1 MLNKKT
7 IVIILFLIILIGL
20 AGWGIFGGEEIAQ
33 IGVIN
38 GQKTIILADFSGIR
52 LISES
57 RGENSYQAN
66 YINETAKDV
75 DLSKKISKSLE
86 KSFCKQGFKLER
98 EKVENKYRVLDFKT
112 KDEIKNEIIKVA
124 LGFEKGQ
131 GTYFSFHYSWPLSNK
146 DLTLLEP

>member
-33 IGVIN
+33 TGVIN
-38 GQKTIILADFSGIR
+38 GQKTIILANLSGTR

-66 YINETAKDV
+66 YINETVKDI
-75 DLSKKISKSLE
+75 DLSKKISKSL
-86 KSFCKQGFKLER
+86 KKGFRKQEFRLEN
-98 EKVENKYRVLDFKT
+98 EKVNDKYRVLDFKT
-112 KDEIKNEIIKVA
+112 KDETKDEIIKVA

-131 GTYFSFHYSWPLSNK
+131 GTYFSFHYSWPLNNK
-146 DLTLLEP
+146 